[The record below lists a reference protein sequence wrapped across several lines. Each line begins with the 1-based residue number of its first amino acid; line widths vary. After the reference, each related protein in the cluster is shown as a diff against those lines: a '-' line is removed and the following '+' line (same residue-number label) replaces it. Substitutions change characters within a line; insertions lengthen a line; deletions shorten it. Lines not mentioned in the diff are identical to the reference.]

1 MKTIRTGLCLAALAV
16 GAGAQAE
23 SKVTTTI
30 AGETIPKEAVKMTF
44 DNDLVTITFSDN
56 STRTEE
62 MNLVNIALDHNQG
75 SSGLTNITADPK
87 AKKGVYNLKGQYLGE
102 KPEGLPA
109 GIYIVNGQKVSVR

>member
-1 MKTIRTGLCLAALAV
+1 MKAIRTGLCLAALAI
-16 GAGAQAE
+16 GAGALAE

-30 AGETIPKEAVKMTF
+30 AGETIPKDAVKMTF

-62 MNLVNIALDHNQG
+62 MNMVSITLDHNQG